1 VRAVVRIH
9 WHYRVSATY
18 SGAAM
23 SGDCSE
29 ITRLLKAVGD
39 GQIVAVEELFPL
51 IYDELRA
58 RAANLMAGE
67 RRDHT
72 LQPTALVH
80 EAYLKVA
87 RSGVTVQGKL
97 QFYSLAAVAMRRIL
111 VDHAL
116 ARKASKRGGGA
127 VEHSLE
133 DRDAVVDSSNVD
145 LAALDESLN
154 ALKEKS
160 ARQHE
165 VVMLRYFG
173 GLTDA
178 EIATL
183 LDVSEKT
190 VQRDW
195 ATAKLW
201 LRAEMSK

>member
-1 VRAVVRIH
+1 
-9 WHYRVSATY
+9 
-18 SGAAM
+18 M
-23 SGDCSE
+23 SGNCSE

-39 GQIVAVEELFPL
+39 GQVVAIEELFPL

-58 RAANLMAGE
+58 RAAKLMAGE

-80 EAYLKVA
+80 EAFLKVA
-87 RSGVTVQGKL
+87 QSGMTVQGER
-97 QFYSLAAVAMRRIL
+97 QFYSLAAIAMRRIL

-116 ARKASKRGGGA
+116 AKKTSKRGGGA

-133 DRDAVVDSSNVD
+133 ERDAVVDSSNVD
-145 LAALDESLN
+145 LVALDESLN

-160 ARQHE
+160 ARQHD
-165 VVMLRYFG
+165 VVMLRFFA
-173 GLTDA
+173 GLSDA
-178 EIATL
+178 EIAKL

-201 LRAEMSK
+201 LRAEMST